1 MLRSDGYTQPCTTR
15 SKAEFQDHGLE
26 RHSIVKL
33 TELPD
38 DHLMS
43 EKQGGS
49 RECTG
54 EARQALPRAC
64 PTQVGE
70 QRKEGRGRGGRAR
83 CPGLRRPLPHGP
95 GPSVGTRE
103 ALVRDG
109 KRATPDAAGGRS
121 AEQESGLSDRP
132 GRRPAQR
139 RPGDS
144 WEEPVTRQCADVFL
158 TPLFLMRFK
167 YNEANRNNNKKYTLF
182 C

>member
-1 MLRSDGYTQPCTTR
+1 
-15 SKAEFQDHGLE
+15 
-26 RHSIVKL
+26 
-33 TELPD
+33 
-38 DHLMS
+38 MS

-54 EARQALPRAC
+54 EGGEAGPSAC
-64 PTQVGE
+64 LSQVGE
-70 QRKEGRGRGGRAR
+70 QRKEARGRGGRAGV
-83 CPGLRRPLPHGP
+83 PGCGGLSRTAPAPRWAR
-95 GPSVGTRE
+95 TRE

-109 KRATPDAAGGRS
+109 KRVTPDAAGVRS

-132 GRRPAQR
+132 GRRPAQT

-144 WEEPVTRQCADVFL
+144 WEEPVTRQYADVFL